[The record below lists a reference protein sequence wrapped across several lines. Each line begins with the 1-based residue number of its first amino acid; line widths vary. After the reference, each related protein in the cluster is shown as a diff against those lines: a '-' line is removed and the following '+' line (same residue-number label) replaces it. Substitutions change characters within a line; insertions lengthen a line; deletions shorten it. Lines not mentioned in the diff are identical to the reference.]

1 MSPEGNLGPPSS
13 NLPLPLTNGHFIFK
27 VHLKSSVNANLK
39 PFLCI
44 STEGENQCL
53 WWSRHPEEEDR
64 RAQGWWWRVEKVRQV
79 WRDEPAGGLKR
90 AEFKIDTTSNC
101 DAAAGC
107 IFILNEMKDD
117 RTLMGDV
124 KTTCSMHVPW
134 RFLSE
139 AEWGHN
145 EQPHTLFSVRRRPL
159 SCSSEHK
166 WSSCWC
172 YRFPRRTF
180 SLRAIASRESA
191 VNNRITHICLVDV
204 LWECW
209 CFCFSS
215 GPGCP
220 TLRLESQHSPPRHY
234 REKHYDIT
242 KAGDELM
249 LQGFWL
255 HIIELLWFGIE
266 PTALFARPCVWELV
280 LCAYILISV
289 GEPLWGGKQ
298 CPCR

>member
-1 MSPEGNLGPPSS
+1 MAIL
-13 NLPLPLTNGHFIFK
+13 F
-27 VHLKSSVNANLK
+27 LKCIWNRVLNANLK

-53 WWSRHPEEEDR
+53 WWSHQPHCSTLG
-64 RAQGWWWRVEKVRQV
+64 GWWNR
-79 WRDEPAGGLKR
+79 GGRSESTGMVMKGGKGQTGMEGWACGWTQR
-90 AEFKIDTTSNC
+90 CAAEFKIDTTVNC
-101 DAAAGC
+101 SAAAGC

-145 EQPHTLFSVRRRPL
+145 EQPYTLFPVRRRSL

-166 WSSCWC
+166 WSFCWC

-180 SLRAIASRESA
+180 SLRAIASREST

-209 CFCFSS
+209 CFCLSS

-220 TLRLESQHSPPRHY
+220 MLRLESQHSPPLHY
-234 REKHYDIT
+234 WEKHYDIT

-249 LQGFWL
+249 LQDF
-255 HIIELLWFGIE
+255 
-266 PTALFARPCVWELV
+266 
-280 LCAYILISV
+280 
-289 GEPLWGGKQ
+289 
-298 CPCR
+298 